1 MLKELVVNAA
11 AHETR
16 VAVLENGTIVELF
29 IERGDESNIT
39 GNIYKGRVQRVLPG
53 MQAAF
58 VDIGLNQS
66 AFLYVDDILDNTFD
80 DLARRF
86 EQEAE
91 IDQDESESGDQD
103 SSEDMGTDIIDDK
116 AIIVN
121 VRENKKELQKLT
133 TSSNWK
139 SSSNWKNLS
148 SSKGGQDWKNSTNWK
163 NSTSVYNWKP
173 YLAEDSPIDELI
185 TEGQEILVQVAKS
198 SMGSKG
204 PRVTTHISLPGRFMV
219 LMPTVDHIGI
229 SKRIDDEKERIR
241 LKELLTS
248 IRKDNFG
255 YIFRTAAQGIKTNRL
270 EREIAFL
277 TKTWEDIQ
285 KRGKTASAPSL
296 VYRDLTVTFRAVRD
310 LLSDEAD
317 RLIIDSREGY
327 ESVVHFLDKL
337 MPDLRVS
344 VELYTGAEPIFDA
357 YNIEGDI
364 ARALKKKVWL
374 KSGGYIII
382 EQTEALVAIDVNTGK
397 YVGKHNFEETILKTN
412 LEAVK
417 EIAYQIRLRNIGG
430 IIIIDFIDM
439 KKSHHKEKVMSH
451 LIDALKKDKSQ
462 TNVLP
467 LSELGLVQMTRK
479 RVRKNL
485 TRTLCEPCFYC
496 AGDGMLLSGKS
507 ICHKIHRDLLNEAT
521 DIMGNRFTVKVHPE
535 IAQLLHGEE
544 KHLITSLE
552 AKFGMPIA
560 IYPEP
565 QYHIEE
571 YHIFESLL

>member
-58 VDIGLNQS
+58 IDIGLNQA
-66 AFLYVDDILDNTFD
+66 AFLYVDDILDNPCD
-80 DLARRF
+80 DIARIF

-91 IDQDESESGDQD
+91 IDSDESESDNLD
-103 SSEDMGTDIIDDK
+103 SDDLDSDIDDK
-116 AIIVN
+116 PRNIVGDKN
-121 VRENKKELQKLT
+121 KVRQATDSQSWKQQAGCPPY
-133 TSSNWK
+133 NWK
-139 SSSNWKNLS
+139 SC
-148 SSKGGQDWKNSTNWK
+148 
-163 NSTSVYNWKP
+163 TSEECP
-173 YLAEDSPIDELI
+173 IEDLI

-198 SMGSKG
+198 PIGSKG

-219 LMPTVDHIGI
+219 LMPTVEHIGI
-229 SKRIDDEKERIR
+229 SKRIDDDRERAR
-241 LKELLTS
+241 LKELLLS

-255 YIFRTAAQGIKTNRL
+255 YIFRTAAQGIQESRL
-270 EREIAFL
+270 SREIAFL

-285 KRGKTASAPSL
+285 KRSRTASAPSL

-310 LLSDEAD
+310 LLTDEAD
-317 RLIIDSREGY
+317 RLIIDSKEGY
-327 ESVVHFLDKL
+327 ENVVHFLEKL

-344 VELYTGAEPIFDA
+344 VELYTGTEPIFDA

-382 EQTEALVAIDVNTGK
+382 EQTEALVAIDVNTGR
-397 YVGKHNFEETILKTN
+397 YVGKHNFEETIVKTN

-439 KKSHHKEKVMSH
+439 KKNHHKEKVMSH
-451 LIDALKKDKSQ
+451 LIEALKKDKSQ

-485 TRTLCEPCFYC
+485 TRTLCESCFYC
-496 AGDGMLLSGKS
+496 GGDGMLLSGKS
-507 ICHKIHRDLLNEAT
+507 ICHKIYRDLLSEAT

>member
-58 VDIGLNQS
+58 IDIGLNQA
-66 AFLYVDDILDNTFD
+66 AFLYVDDILDNTSD
-80 DLARRF
+80 ELARRF
-86 EQEAE
+86 EQESE
-91 IDQDESESGDQD
+91 IESDGVDPDGVDPDAVNQD
-103 SSEDMGTDIIDDK
+103 STED
-116 AIIVN
+116 
-121 VRENKKELQKLT
+121 ENKSDQLTSPPEWKEPPG
-133 TSSNWK
+133 S
-139 SSSNWKNLS
+139 
-148 SSKGGQDWKNSTNWK
+148 
-163 NSTSVYNWKP
+163 NWKP
-173 YLAEDSPIDELI
+173 YLLEACPIEDII

-198 SMGSKG
+198 PIGSKG

-229 SKRIDDEKERIR
+229 SKRIDDEKERAR
-241 LKELLTS
+241 LKELLLS

-255 YIFRTAAQGIKTNRL
+255 YIFRTAAHGIQENRL
-270 EREIAFL
+270 SREIAFL

-285 KRGKTASAPSL
+285 KRSSTASAPSL

-310 LLSDEAD
+310 LLTDEAD
-317 RLIIDSREGY
+317 KLIIDSKEGY
-327 ESVVHFLDKL
+327 ANVLHFLEKL
-337 MPDLRVS
+337 MPDLKVS
-344 VELYTGAEPIFDA
+344 VDLYTGAEPIFDA

-382 EQTEALVAIDVNTGK
+382 EQTEALVAIDVNTGR
-397 YVGKHNFEETILKTN
+397 YVGKHNFEETIVKTN

-439 KKSHHKEKVMSH
+439 KKSHHREKVMTH

-467 LSELGLVQMTRK
+467 LSDLGLVQMTRK

-496 AGDGMLLSGKS
+496 GGDGMLLSGNS
-507 ICHKIHRDLLNEAT
+507 ICHKIHRDLLSEAT
-521 DIMGNRFTVKVHPE
+521 DIMGNRFTVKVHPD

-544 KHLITSLE
+544 KELISSLE
-552 AKFGMPIA
+552 EKFGTPIV

-565 QYHIEE
+565 GYHIEE
-571 YHIFESLL
+571 YHIFESLV

>member
-58 VDIGLNQS
+58 IDIGLNQA
-66 AFLYVDDILDNTFD
+66 AFLYVDDILDNTSD
-80 DLARRF
+80 ELARRF
-86 EQEAE
+86 EQENEMESDGAE
-91 IDQDESESGDQD
+91 EPDETNLEAVAQSTTEEEIKPEQMTPD
-103 SSEDMGTDIIDDK
+103 S
-116 AIIVN
+116 
-121 VRENKKELQKLT
+121 
-133 TSSNWK
+133 
-139 SSSNWKNLS
+139 
-148 SSKGGQDWKNSTNWK
+148 DWKQRPSPG
-163 NSTSVYNWKP
+163 WKP
-173 YLAEDSPIDELI
+173 YLLEACPIEDII

-198 SMGSKG
+198 PIGSKG

-229 SKRIDDEKERIR
+229 SKRIDDEKERAR
-241 LKELLTS
+241 LKELLIS
-248 IRKDNFG
+248 IRHDNFG
-255 YIFRTAAQGIKTNRL
+255 YILRTAAQGIQESRL
-270 EREIAFL
+270 SREIAFL

-285 KRGKTASAPSL
+285 KRNRTAPAPSL

-310 LLSDEAD
+310 LLTDEAD

-327 ESVVHFLDKL
+327 NNVIHFLEKL
-337 MPDLRVS
+337 MPDLKVS
-344 VELYTGAEPIFDA
+344 VELYSGAEPIFDA

-364 ARALKKKVWL
+364 ARALKRKVWL

-382 EQTEALVAIDVNTGK
+382 EQTEALVAIDVNTGR
-397 YVGKHNFEETILKTN
+397 YVGKHNFEETIVKTN

-439 KKSHHKEKVMSH
+439 KKSHHREKVMTQ
-451 LIDALKKDKSQ
+451 LIEALKKDKSQ

-467 LSELGLVQMTRK
+467 LSDLGLVQMTRK

-485 TRTLCEPCFYC
+485 TRTLCEPCCYC
-496 AGDGMLLSGKS
+496 GGDGMLLSGKS

-544 KHLITSLE
+544 KHLISSLE
-552 AKFGMPIA
+552 KKLGTPIA

-571 YHIFESLL
+571 YHIFESLT